1 MREFKRWFYFVGV
14 ISYLWRRQLSLE
26 TEGTMASFWLEYYG
40 HGNIQWKIK
49 EEWIKDSSFN

>member
-1 MREFKRWFYFVGV
+1 MREFKRWFYFVDV

-26 TEGTMASFWLEYYG
+26 TEGTMVSFWLEYYG
-40 HGNIQWKIK
+40 HGNIQWKMK